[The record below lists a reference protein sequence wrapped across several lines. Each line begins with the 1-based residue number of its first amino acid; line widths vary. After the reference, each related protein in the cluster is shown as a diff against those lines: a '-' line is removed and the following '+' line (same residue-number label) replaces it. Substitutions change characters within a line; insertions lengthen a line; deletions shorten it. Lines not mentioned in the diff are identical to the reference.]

1 MGDSVAARL
10 PRRPA
15 ASGVADATAREL
27 TPGERAWLAV
37 VPCAVLVFLLGLLL
51 GPPLGDAL
59 LAPRGA
65 DFWPSVHRV
74 QAIRPEPVEHARYLI
89 ALLAPVLV
97 CAAIVA
103 GTRPVRLSPP
113 WIGRLVAA
121 SQAAVLAALC
131 AFLVAQRL
139 HTYDPSFN
147 GPLRRV
153 YFTVPTLVAAC
164 LLTAALVL
172 VLRNDALCA
181 RVGGW
186 LRETPRKRIAAIAV
200 AVAFTLSWLLTAVF
214 FESSIGR
221 SGFPANVTL
230 PFSIDEAYAILDGL
244 TPLVDF
250 HAQYGQLW
258 PYVAALAMSLFGA
271 SITTYTI
278 AMACGTAVALLAM
291 YGLLRRLVHSSLG
304 ALLLYLPFVAT
315 GFFMATGPPA
325 TRYGPVNLFTIFPIR
340 YGGPYLLAWLTVRHL
355 DGVRPHAV
363 PVLFGAAGLVALNNP
378 EFGLAALGATF
389 AALLWARGSALTPRA
404 VAGLAGRAAL
414 GLLAALALLSLLTLL
429 RAGSLPHLS
438 LLLEFANIDGIEG
451 WTMAPMPTLGLH
463 LALYVTFAA
472 ALAVATVRAVGRR
485 PEAPLTA
492 MLAWSGIFGLGAGS
506 YFAGRSHP
514 EVLIDL
520 FSSWALAVA
529 LLTVVVVRAVRA
541 RPSRRPLLAE
551 LAVLFALGLCVC
563 SLAQQPTPWSQ
574 IARLRDVGTEGL
586 SVYIRYRA
594 ADQFV
599 AKRTRP
605 GEKVLILH
613 PVSHRVAYEHG
624 LRNVLPWVSVESM
637 PLVSQLDEAL
647 AALREAGG
655 TKLFLWVGNTWQELI
670 DALPSRGFE
679 LRAWHQR
686 LGFMEWV
693 ATRPPATNP

>member
-15 ASGVADATAREL
+15 ASDVAGAAAREL

-37 VPCAVLVFLLGLLL
+37 IPCAVLVTALGLLL
-51 GPPLGDAL
+51 GPPLGEAL

-65 DFWPSVHRV
+65 KFWPSVHEV

-97 CAAIVA
+97 CAAVVA
-103 GTRPVRLSPP
+103 TARSVRLSAL
-113 WIGRLVAA
+113 WTGRLVTA
-121 SQAAVLAALC
+121 SQATVLAALC
-131 AFLVAQRL
+131 TFLVAQRL
-139 HTYDPSFN
+139 HTYGPIFN

-153 YFTVPTLVAAC
+153 YFTVPTLVVAC
-164 LLTAALVL
+164 VLTVALVL
-172 VLRNDALCA
+172 ALRHDGLCE

-186 LRETPRKRIAAIAV
+186 LRETRRKRVAAIV
-200 AVAFTLSWLLTAVF
+200 IAVAFTLTWLLTAVF

-221 SGFPANVTL
+221 SGFPVNVTL
-230 PFSIDEAYAILDGL
+230 PFSIDEAYAVLNGR

-258 PYVAALAMSLFGA
+258 PYVAAIAMSLFGA

-278 AMACGTAVALLAM
+278 AMASGTAVALIAM
-291 YGLLRRLVHSSLG
+291 YALLRRVVRSSLG

-315 GFFMATGPPA
+315 GFFMAAGPPA

-363 PVLFGAAGLVALNNP
+363 PVLFGAAGIVALNNP
-378 EFGLAALGATF
+378 EFGIAAVGATF
-389 AALLWARGSALTPRA
+389 AALLWAGGTLNPRA
-404 VAGLAGRAAL
+404 VARLSGRAVV
-414 GLLAALALLSLLTLL
+414 GLLAAVALVSLLTLV
-429 RAGSLPHLS
+429 RAGSLPQLS

-451 WTMAPMPTLGLH
+451 WTMAPMPTLGFH

-472 ALAVATVRAVGRR
+472 ALAVATVRAVERR
-485 PEAPLTA
+485 PETLLTA
-492 MLAWSGIFGLGAGS
+492 MLAWAGIFGLGAGS

-520 FSSWALAVA
+520 FSSWSLAVV
-529 LLTVVVVRAVRA
+529 LLAVVVVRAVRA
-541 RPSRRPLLAE
+541 RPSRRPMLAE

-574 IARLRDVGTEGL
+574 IERLRDRGTQ
-586 SVYIRYRA
+586 VATIYVRHRA
-594 ADQFV
+594 ADRFV
-599 AKRTRP
+599 AEHTRP
-605 GEKVLILH
+605 GERVLILH

-624 LRNVLPWVSVESM
+624 LTNVLPWVSIESM
-637 PLVSQLDEAL
+637 PLVSQFDEAIE
-647 AALREAGG
+647 ALDRAGG
-655 TKLFLWVGNTWQELI
+655 RKLFLWMGNAWAELV
-670 DALPSRGFE
+670 DALPARGF
-679 LRAWHQR
+679 R
-686 LGFMEWV
+686 LEAVDRGLGLMEWV
-693 ATRPPATNP
+693 KTTRATP

>member
-15 ASGVADATAREL
+15 ASRAAGAAARQL

-37 VPCAVLVFLLGLLL
+37 VPCAVLVVLLGLLL

-65 DFWPSVHRV
+65 AFWPSVQRV
-74 QAIRPEPVEHARYLI
+74 QPIRPEPVEHARYLI
-89 ALLAPVLV
+89 ALLAPVLL
-97 CAAIVA
+97 CAAIVGGA
-103 GTRPVRLSPP
+103 RSARLAPR

-121 SQAAVLAALC
+121 GQATVLAALC
-131 AFLVAQRL
+131 TFLVAQRL
-139 HTYDPSFN
+139 HTYGPFFN

-153 YFTVPTLVAAC
+153 YFTVPTLVAAG
-164 LLTAALVL
+164 LLTLALVAA
-172 VLRNDALCA
+172 LRNDRLCE
-181 RVGGW
+181 RVGDR
-186 LRETPRKRIAAIAV
+186 LRETGRKRIGALAV
-200 AVAFTLSWLLTAVF
+200 AVVFTLLWLLTAVF

-258 PYVAALAMSLFGA
+258 PYVAAIAMALFGA

-278 AMACGTAVALLAM
+278 TMACGTAVAMLAM
-291 YGLLRRLVHSSLG
+291 YALLRRLVRSSLG
-304 ALLLYLPFVAT
+304 ALLLYMPFVAT

-355 DGVRPHAV
+355 DGVRPHTA
-363 PVLFGAAGLVALNNP
+363 PVLFCAAGIVALNNP
-378 EFGLAALGATF
+378 EFGIAALGATF
-389 AALLWARGSALTPRA
+389 AALLWARGTLSRRA
-404 VAGLAGRAAL
+404 IAGLAGRAAL
-414 GLLAALALLSLLTLL
+414 GLLAALALLSLVTLL
-429 RAGSLPHLS
+429 RAGSLPRLS
-438 LLLEFANIDGIEG
+438 LLLEFANIDGVEG
-451 WTMAPMPTLGLH
+451 WTLAPMPTLGFH
-463 LALYVTFAA
+463 LVLFVTFAA
-472 ALAVATVRAVGRR
+472 ALAVATVRAVNRR
-485 PEAPLTA
+485 PNVLLTA
-492 MLAWSGIFGLGAGS
+492 MLAWAGIFGLGAGS
-506 YFAGRSHP
+506 YFVGRSHP

-529 LLTVVVVRAVRA
+529 LLTLVVVRAVRA
-541 RPSRRPLLAE
+541 RPSRRPLPAE

-563 SLAQQPTPWSQ
+563 SLAQLPTPWSQ
-574 IARLRDVGTEGL
+574 IERLRDVGTEGL

-599 AKRTRP
+599 AEHTRP
-605 GEKVLILH
+605 GETVLILH

-637 PLVSQLDEAL
+637 PLERQFDDALEAL
-647 AALREAGG
+647 RKAGG
-655 TKLFLWVGNTWQELI
+655 RKLFLWVGNTWQELT

-679 LRAWHQR
+679 LRAVHER

-693 ATRPPATNP
+693 ATRP